1 VTATVVAI
9 QAGLGAAFAVGAFG
23 PGHGS
28 DPLASG
34 AIVRGRTPAIR
45 NVLEVV
51 GGWPILRRIHLSRTT
66 TTRLDRSGT
75 DRSEREVVASKALLA
90 GAAMLAG
97 SAIVGPVL
105 GAPAAVVGWRIPDLT
120 LGRLA
125 RRTSAAADREIPVL
139 LDLLAV
145 ATSAGLPPQL
155 AFRRAVEAATGP
167 LADEL
172 RSVLDA
178 SDLGGRWRD
187 ELIVVGDRLA
197 LPDLRRL
204 LGALAR
210 TDSLGSSLAEEI
222 EHLASDVREVRRAAA
237 AQRARTAPVKMLFPL
252 VFLVLP
258 AFLLL
263 TVVPVLLTTVRSI
276 A

>member
-1 VTATVVAI
+1 MTATMVAI
-9 QAGLGAAFAVGAFG
+9 QAGFGTAVAIAAIGLGS
-23 PGHGS
+23 PP
-28 DPLASG
+28 DPLASS
-34 AIVRGRTPAIR
+34 AIIR
-45 NVLEVV
+45 SGPPTIGNVLEIV
-51 GGWPILRRIHLSRTT
+51 GGWPILRRVRLSRVTM
-66 TTRLDRSGT
+66 TRLDRSGT
-75 DRSEREVVASKALLA
+75 HRSERQVVASKALVSA
-90 GAAMLAG
+90 TAMFAV
-97 SAIVGPVL
+97 SALVSP
-105 GAPAAVVGWRIPDLT
+105 VVGAVAALIAWRIPDLA
-120 LGRLA
+120 LARLA
-125 RRTSAAADREIPVL
+125 RRALAAADREIPVL

-167 LADEL
+167 LAEEL

-210 TDSLGSSLAEEI
+210 TDSLGSSLAEEVG
-222 EHLASDVREVRRAAA
+222 HLASDVREVRRAAA

-276 A
+276 D

>member
-1 VTATVVAI
+1 VTATLVAI

-23 PGHGS
+23 PGRGS

-34 AIVRGRTPAIR
+34 AIVRPQAPTIR

-51 GGWPILRRIHLSRTT
+51 GGWPILRRIRLSPTT

-90 GAAMLAG
+90 SAVMLAG

-105 GAPAAVVGWRIPDLT
+105 GVPAAAVAWRVPDLV
-120 LGRLA
+120 LARLA

-187 ELIVVGDRLA
+187 ELTIVGDHLA
-197 LPDLRRL
+197 LPDLQRL

>member
-1 VTATVVAI
+1 MTATMVAI
-9 QAGLGAAFAVGAFG
+9 QAGFGTAVAIAAIGLGR
-23 PGHGS
+23 PP
-28 DPLASG
+28 DPLASSV
-34 AIVRGRTPAIR
+34 IIR
-45 NVLEVV
+45 SGPPTIGNVLEIV
-51 GGWPILRRIHLSRTT
+51 GGWPILRRVRLSRVTM
-66 TTRLDRSGT
+66 TRLDRSGT
-75 DRSEREVVASKALLA
+75 HRSERQVVASKALVSA
-90 GAAMLAG
+90 TAMFAV
-97 SAIVGPVL
+97 SALVSP
-105 GAPAAVVGWRIPDLT
+105 VVGAVAALIAWRIPDLA
-120 LGRLA
+120 LARLA
-125 RRTSAAADREIPVL
+125 RRALAAADREIPVL

-167 LADEL
+167 LAEEL

-187 ELIVVGDRLA
+187 ELIVVGERLA

-210 TDSLGSSLAEEI
+210 TDSLGSSLAEEVG
-222 EHLASDVREVRRAAA
+222 HLASDVREVRRAAA

-276 A
+276 D

>member
-1 VTATVVAI
+1 MTLVAI
-9 QAGLGAAFAVGAFG
+9 QAGLGAAFAVGAFSAG
-23 PGHGS
+23 RGS

-34 AIVRGRTPAIR
+34 AIVRDRTPAIR

-51 GGWPILRRIHLSRTT
+51 GGWPILRRIRLSRTT

-75 DRSEREVVASKALLA
+75 GRSEREVVASKTLLA
-90 GAAMLAG
+90 AAAMLAG
-97 SAIVGPVL
+97 SAIAGPVL
-105 GAPAAVVGWRIPDLT
+105 GAPAAVVAWRVPDLA
-120 LGRLA
+120 LARLA

-145 ATSAGLPPQL
+145 ATSSGLPPQL

-197 LPDLRRL
+197 LPDLQRL

-237 AQRARTAPVKMLFPL
+237 AQRARAAPVKMLFPL

>member
-1 VTATVVAI
+1 MTATMVAI
-9 QAGLGAAFAVGAFG
+9 QAGFGTAVAIAAIGLGC
-23 PGHGS
+23 PS
-28 DPLASG
+28 DPLASS
-34 AIVRGRTPAIR
+34 AIIR
-45 NVLEVV
+45 SGPPTIGNVLEIV
-51 GGWPILRRIHLSRTT
+51 GGWPILRRVRLSRVTM
-66 TTRLDRSGT
+66 TRLDRSGT
-75 DRSEREVVASKALLA
+75 HRSERQVVASKALSSA
-90 GAAMLAG
+90 TAMFG
-97 SAIVGPVL
+97 VSALVSP
-105 GAPAAVVGWRIPDLT
+105 VVGAVAALIAWRIPDLA
-120 LGRLA
+120 LARLA
-125 RRTSAAADREIPVL
+125 RRALAAADREIPVL

-167 LADEL
+167 LAEEL
-172 RSVLDA
+172 GSVLEA

-187 ELIVVGDRLA
+187 ELIVVGDRLG

-210 TDSLGSSLAEEI
+210 TDSLGSSLAEEVG
-222 EHLASDVREVRRAAA
+222 HLASDVREVRRAAA

-276 A
+276 D

>member
-1 VTATVVAI
+1 MTATMVAI
-9 QAGLGAAFAVGAFG
+9 QAGFGTAVAIAAIGLGC
-23 PGHGS
+23 PP
-28 DPLASG
+28 DPLASS
-34 AIVRGRTPAIR
+34 AIIRGGPPTIG
-45 NVLEVV
+45 NVLEIV
-51 GGWPILRRIHLSRTT
+51 GGWPILRRVRLSRVTM
-66 TTRLDRSGT
+66 TRLDRSGT
-75 DRSEREVVASKALLA
+75 HRSERQVVASKALSSA
-90 GAAMLAG
+90 TAMFG
-97 SAIVGPVL
+97 VSALVSP
-105 GAPAAVVGWRIPDLT
+105 VVGAVAALIAWRIPDLA
-120 LGRLA
+120 LARLA
-125 RRTSAAADREIPVL
+125 RRALAATDREIPVL

-167 LADEL
+167 LAEEL
-172 RSVLDA
+172 RSVLEA

-187 ELIVVGDRLA
+187 ELIVVGDRLG

-210 TDSLGSSLAEEI
+210 TDSLGSSLAEEVG
-222 EHLASDVREVRRAAA
+222 HLASDVREVRRAAA

-276 A
+276 D

>member
-1 VTATVVAI
+1 MTATLVAI
-9 QAGLGAAFAVGAFG
+9 QAGLGAAFVVGAFG
-23 PGHGS
+23 PGRGS
-28 DPLASG
+28 DPLASS
-34 AIVRGRTPAIR
+34 AIVRRRTIAIR

-51 GGWPILRRIHLSRTT
+51 GGWPILRKIRLSRTT

-75 DRSEREVVASKALLA
+75 ERSEREVVASKTLLA
-90 GAAMLAG
+90 AAAMLAG

-105 GAPAAVVGWRIPDLT
+105 GAPAAAVAWRVPDLV
-120 LGRLA
+120 LARLA

-197 LPDLRRL
+197 LPDLQRL

-222 EHLASDVREVRRAAA
+222 EHVASDVREVRRAAT

>member
-1 VTATVVAI
+1 VTATLVAI

-23 PGHGS
+23 PGRGS
-28 DPLASG
+28 DPLASS
-34 AIVRGRTPAIR
+34 AIVRRRTIAIR

-51 GGWPILRRIHLSRTT
+51 GGWSNLRKIRLSRTT

-75 DRSEREVVASKALLA
+75 ERSEREVVASKTLLA
-90 GAAMLAG
+90 AAAMLAG

-105 GAPAAVVGWRIPDLT
+105 GVPAGAVAWRVPDLV
-120 LGRLA
+120 LARLA

-178 SDLGGRWRD
+178 SDLGGRWRA

-197 LPDLRRL
+197 LPDLQRL